1 MPPKKAVK
9 TFESSE
15 QPSLNNSSVLLS
27 PTIPSI
33 EMPYKKPST
42 LVKFSTNDSD
52 RLQLA
57 QAINNITLS
66 GDTFVRAIETLS
78 SFSQE
83 RLSDLDMQ
91 IESKKR
97 EYEHM
102 NTQLENNFK
111 NNQIETQQRLN
122 EFKVKACEEIAKEYN
137 MQVIRNEDYYKL
149 KNDLS
154 NVQKELNDIN
164 KTFDDRL
171 FKDVEKER
179 QLYLSK
185 LQQESTTLTLNHKA
199 QMAEI
204 TAQCAQ
210 QKKEIEMLNKT
221 IENLKHEVAEQRN
234 LTKEVAIASSK
245 AQITQQIGRQ
255 DK

>member
-1 MPPKKAVK
+1 MPPKKIVK
-9 TFESSE
+9 SSDSSD
-15 QPSLNNSSVLLS
+15 QVSVPSTPVELSS
-27 PTIPSI
+27 
-33 EMPYKKPST
+33 KKPST

-83 RLSDLDMQ
+83 RLSELDMQ

-97 EYEHM
+97 EYEQLHS
-102 NTQLENNFK
+102 QLENNFK

-122 EFKVKACEEIAKEYN
+122 EFKVKACEEIVKDFN
-137 MQVIRNEDYYKL
+137 MQVIKNDDFYRL
-149 KNDLS
+149 KNELS
-154 NVQKELNDIN
+154 SVQKELNDVN
-164 KTFDDRL
+164 KMFDERL
-171 FKDVEKER
+171 TKDVEREK
-179 QLYLSK
+179 QLYITK
-185 LQQESTTLTLNHKA
+185 LQQETTTLTLNHKA

-210 QKKEIEMLNKT
+210 QKKEIDMLNKT